1 MTTPKTDAI
10 MALADRYAF
19 HIPGS
24 QHSDE
29 ARAVL
34 LAALQARNQQG
45 PIKTW
50 QERLEETCPAL
61 GPMHI
66 HACVEEVN
74 DAMIAEI
81 DDLRAALQE
90 QAREG
95 EAIANS
101 AILARGRFHAFKGED
116 GEPDDWEWFEEGT
129 NCEHGCIDA
138 VIVRADAIA
147 APQPAQPSEH
157 AQPEQGERAAQ
168 KAELLK
174 NLTQWLDGLGGAIH
188 TYSLRGIALHGF
200 EKGWDAALQSA
211 QPVALPMTDD
221 QINLMVHSQHFDPSY
236 KLKASDM
243 VCLNWY
249 KLGLRDGERAHGIG
263 GALRQNRH

>member
-1 MTTPKTDAI
+1 MNTVDSI

-34 LAALQARNQQG
+34 LAALQ
-45 PIKTW
+45 
-50 QERLEETCPAL
+50 
-61 GPMHI
+61 
-66 HACVEEVN
+66 
-74 DAMIAEI
+74 
-81 DDLRAALQE
+81 E

-95 EAIANS
+95 VAVANS

-147 APQPAQPSEH
+147 APQPAQPSEP
-157 AQPEQGERAAQ
+157 AQPEQGEQRYISIERVEGFPSKLEDGPQPVLYSDSINGCMVRRDDVWLA
-168 KAELLK
+168 
-174 NLTQWLDGLGGAIH
+174 LTSQ
-188 TYSLRGIALHGF
+188 
-200 EKGWDAALQSA
+200 LQSA
-211 QPVALPMTDD
+211 QPVALPLTVDVCFIDGDD
-221 QINLMVHSQHFDPSY
+221 PFICTVHGKITVDALSEIEADIHENPDFGKGDGVYSY
-236 KLKASDM
+236 NVTRFNGQYGFEGRCELPPGWELDEIGYEPITA
-243 VCLNWY
+243 
-249 KLGLRDGERAHGIG
+249 AHGIG
-263 GALRQNRH
+263 GKL

>member
-1 MTTPKTDAI
+1 MTTTQTD
-10 MALADRYAF
+10 
-19 HIPGS
+19 
-24 QHSDE
+24 E
-29 ARAVL
+29 
-34 LAALQARNQQG
+34 
-45 PIKTW
+45 IKTW
-50 QERLEETCPAL
+50 QQRLEETCPAL

-74 DAMIAEI
+74 DAMQAEI
-81 DDLRAALQE
+81 NDLRVALQE

-95 EAIANS
+95 EAVANS
-101 AILARGRFHAFKGED
+101 AILARGRFHTFKGED

-138 VIVRADAIA
+138 VIVRADAIS
-147 APQPAQPSEH
+147 APQP

-200 EKGWDAALQSA
+200 EKGWDAAMQSA
-211 QPVALPMTDD
+211 RPVAQPLTDE
-221 QINLMVHSQHFDPSY
+221 QIDAFWNQQLTVPQIVQRRVI
-236 KLKASDM
+236 A
-243 VCLNWY
+243 
-249 KLGLRDGERAHGIG
+249 RAIEAAHGIG
-263 GALRQNRH
+263 GAL

>member
-34 LAALQARNQQG
+34 LAALQ
-45 PIKTW
+45 
-50 QERLEETCPAL
+50 
-61 GPMHI
+61 
-66 HACVEEVN
+66 
-74 DAMIAEI
+74 
-81 DDLRAALQE
+81 E

-95 EAIANS
+95 EAVAPS

-147 APQPAQPSEH
+147 APQPAQPLTDEDCTRIYNEANNITVKNPPISTSRIF
-157 AQPEQGERAAQ
+157 AAMRAAH
-168 KAELLK
+168 
-174 NLTQWLDGLGGAIH
+174 IH
-188 TYSLRGIALHGF
+188 GST
-200 EKGWDAALQSA
+200 
-211 QPVALPMTDD
+211 T
-221 QINLMVHSQHFDPSY
+221 
-236 KLKASDM
+236 
-243 VCLNWY
+243 
-249 KLGLRDGERAHGIG
+249 
-263 GALRQNRH
+263 

>member
-1 MTTPKTDAI
+1 MTTTQTDAL

-29 ARAVL
+29 ARAAL
-34 LAALQARNQQG
+34 LAALQEQARDQQG

-50 QERLEETCPAL
+50 QQRLEETCPAL

-74 DAMIAEI
+74 DAMQAEI
-81 DDLRAALQE
+81 NDLRVALQE

-95 EAIANS
+95 EVVANS
-101 AILARGRFHAFKGED
+101 AILARGRFHTFKGED

-138 VIVRADAIA
+138 VIVRADAIT
-147 APQPAQPSEH
+147 APQPAQPSE
-157 AQPEQGERAAQ
+157 P
-168 KAELLK
+168 
-174 NLTQWLDGLGGAIH
+174 
-188 TYSLRGIALHGF
+188 
-200 EKGWDAALQSA
+200 A
-211 QPVALPMTDD
+211 QPVAQPAWTTSTQVLEARAEAEKRLNAQLRKAMDAMPIAQPVAQPNIQNQIVKDISRHEPCHTCAHYQQGKLPGVRIHDETCYECR
-221 QINLMVHSQHFDPSY
+221 SY
-236 KLKASDM
+236 WGNKWEA
-243 VCLNWY
+243 
-249 KLGLRDGERAHGIG
+249 A
-263 GALRQNRH
+263 

>member
-1 MTTPKTDAI
+1 MTTPKTDAL

-34 LAALQARNQQG
+34 LAALQ
-45 PIKTW
+45 
-50 QERLEETCPAL
+50 
-61 GPMHI
+61 
-66 HACVEEVN
+66 
-74 DAMIAEI
+74 
-81 DDLRAALQE
+81 E

-95 EAIANS
+95 EAVAPS

-147 APQPAQPSEH
+147 APQPAQPLTDEDCTRIYNEANNITVKNPPIST
-157 AQPEQGERAAQ
+157 ARVFAAMRAAH
-168 KAELLK
+168 
-174 NLTQWLDGLGGAIH
+174 IH
-188 TYSLRGIALHGF
+188 GST
-200 EKGWDAALQSA
+200 
-211 QPVALPMTDD
+211 T
-221 QINLMVHSQHFDPSY
+221 
-236 KLKASDM
+236 
-243 VCLNWY
+243 
-249 KLGLRDGERAHGIG
+249 
-263 GALRQNRH
+263 